1 MSRAEE
7 SLTAVLAAMPDASPF
22 LIPRPGDAELPA
34 TVILDRAWLAGQLR
48 LRGQIWGTGDQR
60 TLATLWWYSAS
71 AMLVRPSL
79 LALAADGTCLSPRLE
94 HIVIHHQPSS
104 RFSGSHGTQ
113 AMPGDDLGAYAAALG
128 ATVGTVIG
136 QLRPYVPRPRPLW
149 AIAADAIA
157 GRLLWAGQQRGTD
170 IPAAALAAQPV
181 PKISFAQVGDAT
193 RFRRRRMSWLLSGGP
208 FAAA

>member
-1 MSRAEE
+1 MSRAEA

-60 TLATLWWYSAS
+60 TLSTLWWYSAS

-94 HIVIHHQPSS
+94 HIVIHHQPAAGSAARTAPRRCPATTS
-104 RFSGSHGTQ
+104 APMPPHSGHRRYRHRP
-113 AMPGDDLGAYAAALG
+113 APALR
-128 ATVGTVIG
+128 AK
-136 QLRPYVPRPRPLW
+136 
-149 AIAADAIA
+149 A
-157 GRLLWAGQQRGTD
+157 
-170 IPAAALAAQPV
+170 PAA
-181 PKISFAQVGDAT
+181 VGDRGRG
-193 RFRRRRMSWLLSGGP
+193 RFGWLLGWRDRHDGGGTCRKP
-208 FAAA
+208 AGTRTLSWDRLARAGDSQRKSV